1 MSAAKQRDGASIS
14 GMGWNS
20 RFINH
25 AHHETP
31 YKEGVIPHWGCT
43 VSGRQVAVN
52 NNDVRDRDCTTRV
65 YVYAML
71 YAINSA

>member
-20 RFINH
+20 RFVNH

-31 YKEGVIPHWGCT
+31 YKEGVIPH
-43 VSGRQVAVN
+43 
-52 NNDVRDRDCTTRV
+52 
-65 YVYAML
+65 
-71 YAINSA
+71 